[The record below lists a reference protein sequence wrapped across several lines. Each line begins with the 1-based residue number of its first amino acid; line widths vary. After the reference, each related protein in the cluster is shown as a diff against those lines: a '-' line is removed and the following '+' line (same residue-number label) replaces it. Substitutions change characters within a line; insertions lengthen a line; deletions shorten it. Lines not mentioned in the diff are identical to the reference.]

1 MEVLGLLPQ
10 LLHLLIG
17 ANLEV
22 CSCASCLQVVQLLLE
37 VFNLM
42 TSQRQV
48 QLFVNPSLQILSP
61 S

>member
-22 CSCASCLQVVQLLLE
+22 GSCASCLQVVQLLLE
-37 VFNLM
+37 VCNLM
-42 TSQRQV
+42 TSELQV
-48 QLFVNPSLQILSP
+48 PLCVTPSSQI
-61 S
+61 